1 MRPFMKT
8 ILMMAMTLDGRVA
21 RTMTHFP
28 DWTEKEDKTLFAKI
42 SKQAGVVIMGS
53 RTFDTLGKPLPGR
66 KNVIMTRQR
75 ARKSE
80 WDNLV
85 FTDRPARE
93 ILSDLET
100 EGFSE
105 AVLAGGTIINT
116 LFAEAQLIDEV
127 MVTVSPLV
135 FGSGLSLFENHI
147 SMEMKLLEMRRIGA
161 NTVFLHYKVI
171 ETALKMN
178 ESSLGPSYRSDI
190 ETTIQN

>member
-1 MRPFMKT
+1 MKT

-21 RTMTHFP
+21 RTMAHFP
-28 DWTEKEDKTLFAKI
+28 DWTEKEDKALFAKI

-53 RTFDTLGKPLPGR
+53 RTFDTMGKPLPGR

-85 FTDRPARE
+85 FTDKPAKE
-93 ILSDLET
+93 ILSDLEK
-100 EGFSE
+100 EGFLK
-105 AVLAGGTIINT
+105 AVIAGGTIINT
-116 LFAEAQLIDEV
+116 LFAEARLIDEV
-127 MVTVSPLV
+127 IVTVSPLV

-147 SMEMKLLEMRRIGA
+147 SMEMKLLEVRRIGP

-171 ETALKMN
+171 ETAFQD
-178 ESSLGPSYRSDI
+178 E
-190 ETTIQN
+190 

>member
-1 MRPFMKT
+1 MKT

-21 RTMTHFP
+21 KTTTHFP
-28 DWTEKEDKTLFAKI
+28 SWTEKEDKALFAKI

-66 KNVIMTRQR
+66 KNIIITRQR
-75 ARKSE
+75 ARKSG

-85 FTDRPARE
+85 FTDKPAADV
-93 ILSDLET
+93 LSDLEK

-105 AVLAGGTIINT
+105 AVLAGGTIVNT
-116 LFAEAQLIDEV
+116 LFAEARLIDEV

-147 SMEMKLLEMRRIGA
+147 AMEMRLLEVRRIGP
-161 NTVFLHYKVI
+161 NTVFLHYKVV
-171 ETALKMN
+171 ET
-178 ESSLGPSYRSDI
+178 SLQDV
-190 ETTIQN
+190 

>member
-1 MRPFMKT
+1 MKT
-8 ILMMAMTLDGRVA
+8 ILLMAMTLDGRVA

-28 DWTEKEDKTLFAKI
+28 DWTEKEDKALFAKI
-42 SKQAGVVIMGS
+42 SKRAGVVIMGS

-66 KNVIMTRQR
+66 KNIVMTRQR
-75 ARKSE
+75 IRKSE

-85 FTDRPARE
+85 FTDRTAKE
-93 ILSDLET
+93 ILSGLEK

-105 AVLAGGTIINT
+105 TVLAGGTIINT

-127 MVTVSPLV
+127 MVTVSPLI

-147 SMEMKLLEMRRIGA
+147 SMQMALLGLRKVGN

-171 ETALKMN
+171 K
-178 ESSLGPSYRSDI
+178 PSFQD
-190 ETTIQN
+190 E

>member
-1 MRPFMKT
+1 MGPSMKT
-8 ILMMAMTLDGRVA
+8 ILLMAMTLDGRVA
-21 RTMTHFP
+21 RTMAHFP
-28 DWTEKEDKTLFAKI
+28 DWTEKEDKALFARI

-66 KNVIMTRQR
+66 KNIIITRQR

-85 FTDRPARE
+85 FTDRPVKE
-93 ILSDLET
+93 ILSDLEK

-116 LFAEAQLIDEV
+116 LFAEARLIDEI

-147 SMEMKLLEMRRIGA
+147 SMEMKLLEVRRIGD

-171 ETALKMN
+171 ETSVQ
-178 ESSLGPSYRSDI
+178 E
-190 ETTIQN
+190 E

>member
-1 MRPFMKT
+1 MKT

-75 ARKSE
+75 ARKSQ

-85 FTDRPARE
+85 FTDRSAKE
-93 ILSDLET
+93 ILSDLEK
-100 EGFSE
+100 EGFSVT
-105 AVLAGGTIINT
+105 VLAGGTIINT

-147 SMEMKLLEMRRIGA
+147 SMEMTLLEVRRIGD

-171 ETALKMN
+171 ETALQD
-178 ESSLGPSYRSDI
+178 E
-190 ETTIQN
+190 